1 MTASECAI
9 RQAMRENIFTASLQ
23 SETLAE
29 VERVLQRV
37 REINHEALVAGD
49 LEAIRSLGALQW
61 AAFAALTSIQA
72 DRKVHE
78 QFVVKA

>member
-9 RQAMRENIFTASLQ
+9 RQAMRENIFTSSLQ
-23 SETLAE
+23 PETVAE

-37 REINHEALVAGD
+37 REIDHLALTSGD
-49 LEAIRSLGALQW
+49 LDAIRALGALQW

-72 DRKVHE
+72 DRKVHAE
-78 QFVVKA
+78 FGVKV